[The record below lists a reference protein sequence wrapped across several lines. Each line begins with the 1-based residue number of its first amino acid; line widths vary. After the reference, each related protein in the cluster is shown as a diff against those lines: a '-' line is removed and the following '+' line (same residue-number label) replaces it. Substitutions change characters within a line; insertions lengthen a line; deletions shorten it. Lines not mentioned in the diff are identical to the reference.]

1 MKEQTCCSSHNNHH
15 EHEHEHHHEHTTDGC
30 GCGHEH
36 TVDTSKQSKILFV
49 IAIILAILSLFIKN
63 PMIQTSGFLIAT
75 LLCGYP
81 LFKSGLQSILKLRF
95 DEFML
100 LTVAVVTAFI
110 IGESIEAVIVTMLFR
125 IGQMLEQQA
134 IDKSRKEITALTN
147 IRPDTANLITQNDI
161 QVVKAEEIAIGSLI
175 LVKAGERVP
184 LDCEVI
190 TGTSV
195 IDTSALTGESVAKT
209 VEVGDSILSGSI
221 NLSAVLH
228 CKTIT
233 SFENSAASR
242 IIKLVE
248 DSAKLKGNT
257 EKFITKFSKV
267 YTPIVM
273 ILALCL
279 AIIPSIFAP
288 ENMAIWISRSLV
300 FLVASCPCALVI
312 SVPLSFYAGIGAAS
326 KKGVLVKGSRY
337 IEALAKVNTVV
348 FDKTGTLTTG
358 NLSVSQ
364 VVSLSELSEQALLR
378 VAGISESLSNHP
390 IAKAI
395 VNHCGDLGEYTTQN
409 YQDIVGKG
417 VSLLLDGKAVLCGS
431 NKLMLENG
439 IDTSHYP
446 SANIYIAQEG
456 ILLGYITVFD
466 NPRADAKELIQKLKT
481 LGVSK
486 TVMLTGDAKKPADAV
501 KQACDVDICYS
512 ELLPEDKVNHLSVL
526 KNQLGTVVFVGD
538 GINDAPV
545 LACADVGVAMG
556 FGSDAAIEA
565 ADTVLLSDNLS
576 SLSDAI
582 IIAKQTTKTARFNII
597 FALSIKAVVLI
608 LGALGLAAMWV
619 AVFAD
624 VGVSILAV
632 LNATKI
638 LRKK

>member
-1 MKEQTCCSSHNNHH
+1 MKEQACCSSHEHDHGHENQSQHNH
-15 EHEHEHHHEHTTDGC
+15 TADGC

-36 TVDTSKQSKILFV
+36 DVDTSKQAKILFV
-49 IAIILAILSLFIKN
+49 IATVIAIICLFIPN
-63 PMIQTSGFLIAT
+63 TILQTSGFLIAT
-75 LLCGYP
+75 VLSGYP
-81 LFKSGLQSILKLRF
+81 LFKSGIKSIFKLRF

-110 IGESIEAVIVTMLFR
+110 IGEAVEAVIVTMLFR

-147 IRPDTANLITQNDI
+147 IRPDTANLVTENGI
-161 QVVKAEEIAIGSLI
+161 QVVKAEKLAIGTII
-175 LVKAGERVP
+175 LLKAGERVP
-184 LDCEVI
+184 VDCEV
-190 TGTSV
+190 TQGTSV
-195 IDTSALTGESVAKT
+195 IDTSALTGESLATT

-228 CKTIT
+228 CKTT
-233 SFENSAASR
+233 TTFENSAASR

-248 DSAKLKGNT
+248 ESSKLKGNT

-288 ENMAIWISRSLV
+288 ENMAVWISRSLV

-358 NLSVSQ
+358 KLSVSQ
-364 VVSLSELSEQALLR
+364 VVSVCEISNDDLLR
-378 VAGISESLSNHP
+378 IAAISESLSNHP

-395 VNHCGDLGEYTTQN
+395 VSHCGELGNYTIDD

-417 VSLLLDGKAVLCGS
+417 VRLILDEKQILCGS
-431 NKLMLENG
+431 SKLMQENG
-439 IDTSHYP
+439 IDTTHYP

-456 ILLGYITVFD
+456 GLLGYITVFD
-466 NPRADAKELIQKLKT
+466 SPRTDARELVQTLKG
-481 LGVSK
+481 LGVTQ
-486 TVMLTGDAKKPADAV
+486 TVMLTGDAKKPAEKV

-512 ELLPEDKVNHLSVL
+512 ELLPEDKVNHLTAL
-526 KNQLGTVVFVGD
+526 KNQAGTVVFVGD

-556 FGSDAAIEA
+556 FGTDAAIEA
-565 ADTVLLSDNLS
+565 ADTVLLSDKLS

-582 IIAKQTTKTARFNII
+582 IIAKQTTATARVNII
-597 FALSIKAVVLI
+597 FALSVKAVVLV
-608 LGALGLAAMWV
+608 LGALGLAPMWV

-632 LNATKI
+632 LNATKM